1 MTSKVSLFSHSAR
14 RWWSIFRFSQASGF
28 QLSSDHAIFPRPE
41 RIPFIATERTKQLHR
56 RHLKKNKDAH
66 STINESDL
74 DVSNERYGGDRLPSA
89 WSLYDGWEE
98 PENRVGPPRRTRIF
112 WIDRLFWRFRDQRV
126 SHLCP
131 TSPLPYLC
139 YRGQHQICIRFS
151 AAKNN
156 TDRLSVVVM
165 STDRSDQWKPLQFV
179 QC

>member
-1 MTSKVSLFSHSAR
+1 MIDISLQSGIRFPIILGSRDFSETR
-14 RWWSIFRFSQASGF
+14 KNSIHRNWTNQATTSQAS
-28 QLSSDHAIFPRPE
+28 
-41 RIPFIATERTKQLHR
+41 
-56 RHLKKNKDAH
+56 KKNKDAH